1 MDTAPAPSNS
11 PSSPS
16 LIYITFALLSKTFI
30 HHDLATKICN
40 AFFKHIGDRCTAN
53 SENHQITFG
62 IKPYLLN
69 KAQQFLNQ
77 SNGLP
82 SMKTVIKISQNLREI
97 SLSTKENANQ
107 KKTVYSKGLVD
118 TNGANENQFKEMF
131 SFNLNDITA
140 FQPIRNKKGNNT
152 GKAILTFSMCVLP
165 LKIHGNDQEK
175 EINPLLLNPT

>member
-1 MDTAPAPSNS
+1 MDTAPAPSIS

-16 LIYITFALLSKTFI
+16 LIYIIFALLSKTFI

-82 SMKTVIKISQNLREI
+82 SMKIVNSNKDQPKPKGNKSINKGKPEL
-97 SLSTKENANQ
+97 
-107 KKTVYSKGLVD
+107 KKTVNSKGVVD

-131 SFNLNDITA
+131 SFTLIFT
-140 FQPIRNKKGNNT
+140 T
-152 GKAILTFSMCVLP
+152 GRIYVSTVIKTLT
-165 LKIHGNDQEK
+165 
-175 EINPLLLNPT
+175 